1 MPLYF
6 ISTTISIHWV
16 PGQLDVELPQS
27 FMAVIENI
35 RKGSVSQLIPER
47 QVDVNLERKS
57 WIKVRY
63 DEV

>member
-1 MPLYF
+1 M
-6 ISTTISIHWV
+6 
-16 PGQLDVELPQS
+16 ELPQS

-35 RKGSVSQLIPER
+35 RKGSVSKLIPER